1 MKVSAQYVETH
12 VSELLAAARN
22 GELVE
27 IADPDEPTLKLVVSN
42 PAPQPLKRSG
52 RRILGAGDGE
62 MRVPSLEEWQAM
74 DADLEREMFDAPLM
88 TSGEV

>member
-1 MKVSAQYVETH
+1 MKVSAQYAEVH
-12 VSELLAAARN
+12 FPELLAAARN

-27 IADPDEPTLKLVVSN
+27 IADPDKPTLRLVVSD
-42 PAPQPLKRSG
+42 PAPEPLKRSG
-52 RRILGAGDGE
+52 RRILGAGERE

-88 TSGEV
+88 TSGKV